1 MDTVTDRISKIVAFK
16 RWKQVDLA
24 KNMQITPT
32 SVSAIIKRKT
42 QPSYDSLQNLL
53 KNNPDISAAWLMTG
67 SGSMLA
73 HGRDPAHIPILGEIA
88 AGNPI
93 DFTPFPD
100 ISTVPLPIN
109 ASSPTQYKALKV
121 YGDSMAPFIIH
132 NDIVVIHTVFDPWE
146 LDTKIVAI
154 KIDTE
159 TTLKQM
165 SIDYHAH
172 QSILIPFN
180 AAHYKPIIL
189 NSDSPPCQILG
200 YVVSIT
206 RIL

>member
-1 MDTVTDRISKIVAFK
+1 
-16 RWKQVDLA
+16 
-24 KNMQITPT
+24 
-32 SVSAIIKRKT
+32 
-42 QPSYDSLQNLL
+42 
-53 KNNPDISAAWLMTG
+53 
-67 SGSMLA
+67 MLS

-100 ISTVPLPIN
+100 ISTIPLPLN
-109 ASSPTQYKALKV
+109 AASPTQYKALKV

-132 NDIVVIHTVFDPWE
+132 NDIVVIHTVFDPWD
-146 LDTKIVAI
+146 LDAKIVAI

-165 SIDYHAH
+165 SIDYEAKM
-172 QSILIPFN
+172 SILIPYN
-180 AAHYKPIIL
+180 TAHYKPIIL